1 LIACTKGEGKLIY
14 QTPRNLQEIQDWVK
28 DSFIVVTDYT
38 SAEVQEKAPGFIK
51 DYAMLVVFPKEYS
64 IVYRSGHDK
73 IDFRG
78 AVSIL
83 NNIAKWMSTEET
95 VNFGTEGKHLP
106 PNMHQALGLSEPDST
121 HKVKAQ
127 AMWNKILQNPSI
139 ELKHKQGVIPGPGT
153 KLKILKFTKEESS
166 AIYKACKGLGYSIT
180 QATSAAVAL
189 TLRKQGGGTRNYT
202 NYIAFDYQPD
212 MQSPYND
219 ASQFGAKLY
228 VIGWRFVV
236 SPTNFKQTADQF
248 KRFVDTVKQNRMEM
262 AMCYKDFVEITLD
275 MMRNAP
281 KDRMPALASMS
292 HPGNLD
298 SRLLKKHGDIEIED
312 FWSTV
317 DIFTPEVLFTV
328 WTWDQQLT
336 LGLSYNDSY
345 YDVSDIE
352 YIQNTFAEF
361 LLEGLE
367 LNFEK
372 TVML

>member
-1 LIACTKGEGKLIY
+1 MRLTDIVWKEVSPGVYEKPFDLVESFSDAFKMSHLPGRELFMVTAGIKVKYPGANKDQFVQAVKNAWIAARHNNPLIACIKGEGKLIY

-28 DSFIVVTDYT
+28 DSFVVVADYT

-153 KLKILKFTKEESS
+153 KLKLLKFTKEESS

-189 TLRKQGGGTRNYT
+189 TLSK
-202 NYIAFDYQPD
+202 
-212 MQSPYND
+212 
-219 ASQFGAKLY
+219 
-228 VIGWRFVV
+228 V
-236 SPTNFKQTADQF
+236 
-248 KRFVDTVKQNRMEM
+248 
-262 AMCYKDFVEITLD
+262 
-275 MMRNAP
+275 
-281 KDRMPALASMS
+281 
-292 HPGNLD
+292 
-298 SRLLKKHGDIEIED
+298 
-312 FWSTV
+312 
-317 DIFTPEVLFTV
+317 
-328 WTWDQQLT
+328 
-336 LGLSYNDSY
+336 
-345 YDVSDIE
+345 
-352 YIQNTFAEF
+352 
-361 LLEGLE
+361 EGLE
-367 LNFEK
+367 ITQIILRSTINRTCSLRIMTPVNLVPSSMSSDGGLWSHQQISSKLPTSSKDLLTLSSK
-372 TVML
+372 TGWKWQCAIRISLKSLWI